1 MRNESGGGSYSG
13 NLTAGL
19 PDSDGTCR
27 RFPAESPI
35 PTNFASVLPRIFDSD
50 AAEGGRSPRVDV
62 FDDGNNFVLSAEL
75 PGVGREDF
83 DIDVKNNR
91 LTIKGEKK
99 LENKTEKEGYLRVE
113 RSYGLFER
121 SFFLDENVDRENIQ
135 ADYKDGVLRL
145 TLPRKQDE
153 PSKKIEVN

>member
-1 MRNESGGGSYSG
+1 MKYAVNLWEPG
-13 NLTAGL
+13 NVF
-19 PDSDGTCR
+19 R
-27 RFPAESPI
+27 
-35 PTNFASVLPRIFDSD
+35 NFASVFPGVFDPEASE
-50 AAEGGRSPRVDV
+50 AARSPKVDV
-62 FDDGNNFVLSAEL
+62 FDDGGNFVVAAEL
-75 PGVGREDF
+75 PGVSREDL
-83 DIDVKNNR
+83 DIDVKDNR

-121 SFFLDENVDRENIQ
+121 SFFLDDNIDREKIK
-135 ADYKDGVLRL
+135 AEYKDGVLRL